1 MENLTQEDSD
11 DEGEHLM
18 DTDNEEEG
26 DIESETEDDHAFID
40 DDGEEQGDS
49 FYGAFDRERE
59 EQSENDRECAY
70 DEPEDN
76 SPQPK
81 KKNVHPLEKLRDQ
94 LQEYLQELP
103 VLGFNSGKYDSNAV
117 KNFCFLSWSRMK
129 VFSLL
134 SSVTTISCV

>member
-1 MENLTQEDSD
+1 
-11 DEGEHLM
+11 M
-18 DTDNEEEG
+18 DTDNEEDE

-40 DDGEEQGDS
+40 DDGEEKGDS

-59 EQSENDRECAY
+59 EQSENDHECAY
-70 DEPEDN
+70 DKPEDN
-76 SPQPK
+76 SPEPR

-103 VLGFNSGKYDSNAV
+103 VLGFNSGKYDLNAV
-117 KNFCFLSWSRMK
+117 KKFLFPVLSRMK
-129 VFSLL
+129 AFSLL